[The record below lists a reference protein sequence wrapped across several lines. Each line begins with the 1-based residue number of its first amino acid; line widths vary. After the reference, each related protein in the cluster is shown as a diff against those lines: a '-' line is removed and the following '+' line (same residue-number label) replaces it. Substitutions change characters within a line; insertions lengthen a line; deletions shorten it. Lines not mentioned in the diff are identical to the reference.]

1 MLDALRKGAG
11 GWLAQLFIA
20 LLVVSFAVWGVS
32 DIFTG
37 FRSDTVATVGGSNVS
52 VRAFQR
58 QYDMST
64 RQLSQQIGQQ
74 ITPEQAQMFGLPG
87 QVLGQLVAEATLNDE
102 ASRLRLGISS
112 ETLAHEIAADPSF
125 RGATG
130 SFDRSVFAQLLRS
143 AGLTED
149 EYLSQLR
156 GNYVRQQ
163 IGDALI
169 GGLTV
174 PDTYL
179 KALHDFRSQ
188 ERSLG
193 YLVLLP
199 ALVTDVGEPT
209 DTDLTAFFDTN
220 KSVYKAPEYR
230 ALKVVRMA
238 PEDLAATG
246 DISDE
251 EARKTYDQAVATR
264 FTTPER
270 RQVQQIV
277 FKDKTDADAAVAAL
291 AAGKTFDDLLAERQ
305 ITATDADLGLVTRD
319 KLLDPKVADAAFA
332 LPANGVSGIV
342 DGRFGPV
349 MVRVT
354 TIEPEAVKS
363 FDEVKADIKKEL
375 AEARAAAEIADQL
388 DVIEDARAGG
398 DTLDDIAAKYGLKV
412 ITIPAVDQAGK
423 DEKGNPITDIPGGTA
438 IIPAAFQSDVGIE
451 NDPIQFAPNS
461 YVWFEVTAVNAARDR
476 ELSEV
481 RDAVIADWKKDQLD
495 KKLAAK
501 AEDAKTRLGA
511 GEDIARVAAD
521 LGVEVKTATA
531 VKRSTTATD
540 DLSAAVIQAAFSGPK
555 GTAAVAAGVPPQSK
569 VVLVVTDVVT
579 PPYVAGMPEMADPKN
594 QLSGQI
600 GNDLLSQ
607 YIAQLQDRLGVHIN
621 QTALQTILAAPG
633 T

>member
-149 EYLSQLR
+149 DYLASLR
-156 GNYVRQQ
+156 DNYVRQQ

-169 GGLTV
+169 GGVAV

-199 ALVTDVGEPT
+199 ALVTDVGEPA
-209 DTDLTAFFDTN
+209 DTDLIAFFDTN

-332 LPANGVSGIV
+332 LAANGVSGIV
-342 DGRFGPV
+342 GGRFGPV

-354 TIEPEAVKS
+354 TLGPRAVRRGQGGYQEGARRGPRRGRDRRPARRHRGCPRRRRHARGHRRQVRPEG
-363 FDEVKADIKKEL
+363 
-375 AEARAAAEIADQL
+375 RH
-388 DVIEDARAGG
+388 RAGRR
-398 DTLDDIAAKYGLKV
+398 
-412 ITIPAVDQAGK
+412 
-423 DEKGNPITDIPGGTA
+423 PGGQGREGQ
-438 IIPAAFQSDVGIE
+438 PDRRHSRRH
-451 NDPIQFAPNS
+451 
-461 YVWFEVTAVNAARDR
+461 RDHPGRLPVRRRHR
-476 ELSEV
+476 ERPGPV
-481 RDAVIADWKKDQLD
+481 RAEQL
-495 KKLAAK
+495 
-501 AEDAKTRLGA
+501 RL
-511 GEDIARVAAD
+511 V
-521 LGVEVKTATA
+521 
-531 VKRSTTATD
+531 
-540 DLSAAVIQAAFSGPK
+540 
-555 GTAAVAAGVPPQSK
+555 
-569 VVLVVTDVVT
+569 
-579 PPYVAGMPEMADPKN
+579 
-594 QLSGQI
+594 
-600 GNDLLSQ
+600 
-607 YIAQLQDRLGVHIN
+607 
-621 QTALQTILAAPG
+621 
-633 T
+633 